1 MPAVLERPLLTMLS
15 MRGKNATAA
24 AEAAAKEAVHTSVMG
39 GERFARLS
47 LYSTPPAHD
56 VALEDFERSAIDRLR
71 GA

>member
-1 MPAVLERPLLTMLS
+1 MQS

-24 AEAAAKEAVHTSVMG
+24 AEAAAKEAVHTSVG

-71 GA
+71 GAWNSSILLPLSPP